1 MKLRLNSTNERVK
14 EIVMDSTDYSFTTT
28 STSIDGGTAAAFFW
42 RLGNY
47 VAHQYGRLGAV
58 GCQFMEIVY

>member
-1 MKLRLNSTNERVK
+1 
-14 EIVMDSTDYSFTTT
+14 MDSTDYSFTTT